1 MGLLSGGNPI
11 PYLLTRHAK
20 DPVTVVIKT
29 ALDQSQRQESPY
41 RWVILTMVTLSG
53 FIVMGFQTTGL
64 SALFSEIADSLS
76 LSLID
81 IGVIWGVGSV
91 MGIFTSLMGGAFIDY
106 FGTRRTLVALCLAT
120 GITGALRGFAFD
132 FWSLFFSSFFFG
144 MVQPILPMNFVKLN
158 REWFRSRQL
167 GFASGVMSA
176 GFATG
181 LMLGSRLSAT
191 VLSPLLGGWRAV
203 LIFLGL
209 CAIILAIIWAI
220 VHPAAERRRDQR
232 LEIKAVLANLRYVMR
247 FRELWVIALAVFG
260 VLGLMRGMVGYV
272 PTYLREIG
280 WEAVNADTALTIFFL
295 CSLIGVVPLSHL
307 SDRLGNRRL
316 VMAFGT
322 TMMALGTLLMFAVG
336 DSFWGVMLAMALAG
350 FCFDSFMALK
360 GASITE
366 VEGLDI
372 ALMGSALGFGGVLQN
387 LGSSVLPPIG
397 NALSAISLSTPF
409 LLWSASGLFATVVLL
424 SYRKRKPRFA
434 IP

>member
-1 MGLLSGGNPI
+1 MLSSSNPI
-11 PYLLTRHAK
+11 PYLRYPPSK
-20 DPVTVVIKT
+20 DPGTVVIKT

-41 RWVILTMVTLSG
+41 RWVILALVTLSG
-53 FIVMGFQTTGL
+53 FIAMGFPTTGI
-64 SALFSEIADSLS
+64 SALFSEIADTLD
-76 LSLID
+76 LDLIQ
-81 IGVIWGVGSV
+81 IGMIWGVGSL
-91 MGIFTSLMGGAFIDY
+91 MGIFTSLLGGAFIDY
-106 FGTRRTLVALCLAT
+106 FGTRRTLVLLCLAT
-120 GITGALRGFAFD
+120 GVSGALRGFAFD
-132 FWSLFFSSFFFG
+132 FWSLFFSSFLFG

-167 GFASGVMSA
+167 GFAAGVMSA

-209 CAIILAIIWAI
+209 CAIILAILWAL
-220 VHPAAERRRDQR
+220 VHPPAERRRDQR
-232 LEIKAVLANLRYVMR
+232 LEIKTVLANLRYVMR

-280 WEAVNADTALTIFFL
+280 WEAINADTALTIFFL
-295 CSLIGVVPLSHL
+295 CSLIGVVPISHL

-387 LGSSVLPPIG
+387 LGSSLLPPIG

-409 LLWSASGLFATVVLL
+409 LLWAASGLFATVVLL
-424 SYRKRKPRFA
+424 GYRKRKPRL
-434 IP
+434 P